1 MKTMEENANGARTGA
16 KSVLITGASSGIG
29 EALAL
34 ECARRG
40 TGSLFLC
47 GRCGERLAAV
57 AGACRALG
65 AEVHAKTL
73 DVTDEAA
80 VRSWVEECE
89 AAVPVEV
96 VFANAGVA
104 TGAETEENVRRT
116 FATNVGGC
124 LNVALAAIACYR
136 ARGGKGR
143 EVRRQIVLTSSI
155 AGYSPLSSCPSYSAS
170 KAAVKTWGLAN
181 RRPLAREGIRM
192 NVVCPGFVRS
202 RITDMNTCPM
212 PFFMEADRAARI
224 ILDRVDRDVGLISF
238 PWPMRLASWL
248 LAICPWRIA
257 ERISSML
264 PRK

>member
-1 MKTMEENANGARTGA
+1 MKTMRDEQKTAGAGA
-16 KSVLITGASSGIG
+16 KNVLITGASSGIG

-40 TGSLFLC
+40 AASLFLC
-47 GRCGERLAAV
+47 GRNEERLSAV
-57 AGACRALG
+57 ADACRALG
-65 AEVHAKTL
+65 AEVHARSL
-73 DVTDEAA
+73 DVTDEAG
-80 VRSWVEECE
+80 VRRWVEECE
-89 AAVPVEV
+89 ATAPLEV

-104 TGAETEENVRRT
+104 TGAEIEENVRRT

-124 LNVALAAIACYR
+124 LNVALAALACYR
-136 ARGGKGR
+136 ARGEKGR
-143 EVRRQIVLTSSI
+143 AARRQIVLTASI
-155 AGYSPLSSCPSYSAS
+155 AGYSPLASCPSYSAS

-202 RITDMNTCPM
+202 RITDKNTCPM

-224 ILDRVDRDVGLISF
+224 ILDRVDRNVGLIAF
-238 PWPMRLASWL
+238 PWPMRFASWL

-264 PRK
+264 PKK